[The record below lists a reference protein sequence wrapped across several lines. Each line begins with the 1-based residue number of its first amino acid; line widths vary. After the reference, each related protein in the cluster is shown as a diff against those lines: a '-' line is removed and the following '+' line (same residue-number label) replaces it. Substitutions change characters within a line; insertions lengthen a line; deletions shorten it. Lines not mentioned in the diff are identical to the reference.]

1 MALIRFVLLI
11 LAMWFGL
18 GALLSLVGLTVRP
31 MKSAVLLAVFT
42 GLTMGCMK
50 LSQASFRRQ

>member
-18 GALLSLVGLTVRP
+18 GALLSLIGLTVRP

-50 LSQASFRRQ
+50 LSLASFRRQ